1 MPEAVP
7 EPVKDWP
14 MKEPLPEN
22 ELPFQVTPETGTFM
36 PLALTVKE
44 DWPTM
49 DIVGV

>member
-1 MPEAVP
+1 MPEAEP

-22 ELPFQVTPETGTFM
+22 ELPFHVPQTGTFM

-44 DWPTM
+44 DLPTM

>member
-14 MKEPLPEN
+14 AKEPLPVN
-22 ELPFQVTPETGTFM
+22 ELPFHLTPETGTFM

-44 DWPTM
+44 DWPTT